1 MSKAEKKAMEKYPPR
16 SILIVPARGGGYYA
30 DSHMREGLIEGYHQA
45 EKDTIEKAMKWLESN
60 LKGVVGGSI
69 YIEDF
74 LKAMRDE

>member
-1 MSKAEKKAMEKYPPR
+1 MSKAEDRALERFP
-16 SILIVPARGGGYYA
+16 V
-30 DSHMREGLIEGYHQA
+30 HEGASKEWIKMHLKGVCTEYIEGYHQA

-74 LKAMRDE
+74 LKAMKDE